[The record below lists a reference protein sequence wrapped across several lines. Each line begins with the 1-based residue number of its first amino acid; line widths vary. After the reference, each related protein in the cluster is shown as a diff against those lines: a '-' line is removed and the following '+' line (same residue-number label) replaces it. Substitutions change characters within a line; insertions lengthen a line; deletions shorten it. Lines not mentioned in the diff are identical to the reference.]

1 MRFKL
6 YYTVIFPLVIG
17 IGLVLSIAP
26 RSKAERVNAA
36 TSGQDIDQAT
46 KILEKIQEYN
56 PLNQPTLKS
65 QPLTNTNQESITFV
79 KQTSDGILKQ
89 IGQYNQLYQSS
100 ERYAPLERVNSV
112 NELSDVLPTDWAYSA
127 LEGLAERYG
136 CLLASPEPTFSGNRA
151 ISRYEFAANLNECL
165 QVIQN
170 LIEEYD
176 ETYIAQED
184 LAKSQRLQEDFAIEI
199 ADLKSRLNGLETRT
213 DILEANQFSTTT
225 LLKGEVVLALY
236 DAFGNDGEDD
246 ATASADDSQIGFGH
260 NLTLNFDTSFTGRD
274 FLRTRLRAGD
284 LPGVNTGTAMT
295 FLNSGSPPNDI
306 ARLTEVYY
314 IFPLNEEMSIYI
326 GAAGLDFDLIAPAL
340 NPKLISG
347 NTGSLALFPAY
358 SPTIYIQVGGA
369 GLGYSYQI
377 NDNLRL
383 DVAYLGGAPG
393 GGTGKVNDPREGGG
407 IFNGTNSAYAQFTV
421 SPSLDLDFS
430 FAYVRAYYTAD
441 LVNVAG
447 FTGSG
452 NAQKPFGRVP
462 TSADHFGFQ
471 TSYRWAPF
479 TISGWVGYSNA
490 EAEAGDREGDEADIW
505 HWAVTVAIN
514 DLVFE
519 NGSLGLSVGQQPKL
533 TDIDNGEDDPDT
545 SIQFQIFYNYRISNN
560 IDITSGFFVET
571 KPEHDDRNDPI
582 WVFVTRSTLRF

>member
-1 MRFKL
+1 M
-6 YYTVIFPLVIG
+6 G
-17 IGLVLSIAP
+17 WVLSIAHS
-26 RSKAERVNAA
+26 SKAEKQV
-36 TSGQDIDQAT
+36 SSQDIEQAAH
-46 KILEKIQEYN
+46 ILEKMQEYN
-56 PLNQPTLKS
+56 PLNQPPPKS
-65 QPLTNTNQESITFV
+65 QPLANWKEESTTIVKETNE
-79 KQTSDGILKQ
+79 GILGQ
-89 IGQYNQLYQSS
+89 IEQYNQLDQHTEIS
-100 ERYAPLERVNSV
+100 APLEKVNSV
-112 NELSDVLPTDWAYSA
+112 NQLSDILPVDWAYSA
-127 LEGLAERYG
+127 LQGLAERYG
-136 CLLASPEPTFSGNRA
+136 CLLTSPNAIFSGNRT
-151 ISRYEFAANLNECL
+151 ISRYEFAVNLNECL

-170 LIEEYD
+170 LIEEFD
-176 ETYIAQED
+176 ETYITQED

-199 ADLKSRLNGLETRT
+199 ADIKSRLNGLETRT

-225 LLKGEVVLALY
+225 LLKGEVVLSLY
-236 DAFGNDGEDD
+236 DAFGNDGEED

-295 FLNSGSPPNDI
+295 NLSSGSPPNDI
-306 ARLTEVYY
+306 ARLTEIYY
-314 IFPLNEEMSIYI
+314 IFPLNKEMSIYI
-326 GAAGLDFDLIAPAL
+326 GAAGLDFDLMAPAL
-340 NPKLISG
+340 NPRLISG

-407 IFNGTNSAYAQFTV
+407 IFNGTNSAYAQLTV
-421 SPSLDLDFS
+421 SPNLDLDFS

-447 FTGSG
+447 FTGSR
-452 NAQKPFGRVP
+452 NAQKPFGKVP

-505 HWAVTVAIN
+505 HWAVTV
-514 DLVFE
+514 
-519 NGSLGLSVGQQPKL
+519 
-533 TDIDNGEDDPDT
+533 
-545 SIQFQIFYNYRISNN
+545 
-560 IDITSGFFVET
+560 
-571 KPEHDDRNDPI
+571 
-582 WVFVTRSTLRF
+582 

>member
-6 YYTVIFPLVIG
+6 YDTVIFPLVIG

-26 RSKAERVNAA
+26 RSKAEKQV
-36 TSGQDIDQAT
+36 SGQDINQAT
-46 KILEKIQEYN
+46 NILEKIQEYN
-56 PLNQPTLKS
+56 PLNQPTLRS
-65 QPLTNTNQESITFV
+65 QPLANTNQESITFV

-383 DVAYLGGAPG
+383 DVAYLGGAP
-393 GGTGKVNDPREGGG
+393 
-407 IFNGTNSAYAQFTV
+407 AV
-421 SPSLDLDFS
+421 S
-430 FAYVRAYYTAD
+430 YTH
-441 LVNVAG
+441 L
-447 FTGSG
+447 TL
-452 NAQKPFGRVP
+452 P
-462 TSADHFGFQ
+462 TSHC
-471 TSYRWAPF
+471 
-479 TISGWVGYSNA
+479 V
-490 EAEAGDREGDEADIW
+490 
-505 HWAVTVAIN
+505 
-514 DLVFE
+514 
-519 NGSLGLSVGQQPKL
+519 
-533 TDIDNGEDDPDT
+533 
-545 SIQFQIFYNYRISNN
+545 
-560 IDITSGFFVET
+560 
-571 KPEHDDRNDPI
+571 
-582 WVFVTRSTLRF
+582 

>member
-1 MRFKL
+1 MRLKFCNI
-6 YYTVIFPLVIG
+6 VIFPLVLG
-17 IGLVLSIAP
+17 MGWVLSIAHS
-26 RSKAERVNAA
+26 SKAEKQV
-36 TSGQDIDQAT
+36 SSQDIEQAAH
-46 KILEKIQEYN
+46 ILEKMQEYN
-56 PLNQPTLKS
+56 PLNQTPPKS
-65 QPLTNTNQESITFV
+65 QPLANWKEESTTIVKETNE
-79 KQTSDGILKQ
+79 GILGQ
-89 IGQYNQLYQSS
+89 IEQYNQLDQHTEIS
-100 ERYAPLERVNSV
+100 APLEKVNSV
-112 NELSDVLPTDWAYSA
+112 NQLSDILPVDWAYSA
-127 LEGLAERYG
+127 LQGLAERYD
-136 CLLASPEPTFSGNRA
+136 CLLTSPNATFSGNRA
-151 ISRYEFAANLNECL
+151 ISRYEFAVNLNECL

-170 LIEEYD
+170 LIEEFD
-176 ETYIAQED
+176 ETYITQED

-199 ADLKSRLNGLETRT
+199 ADIKSRLNGLETRT

-236 DAFGNDGEDD
+236 DAFGNDGEED

-284 LPGVNTGTAMT
+284 LPGVNTDTAMT
-295 FLNSGSPPNDI
+295 NLNNGSPPNDI
-306 ARLTEVYY
+306 TRLTEIYY
-314 IFPLNEEMSIYI
+314 IFPLNKEMSIYI

-407 IFNGTNSAYAQFTV
+407 IFNGTNSAYAQLTV
-421 SPSLDLDFS
+421 SPNLDLDFS

-447 FTGSG
+447 FTGSR
-452 NAQKPFGRVP
+452 NAQKPFGKVP

-471 TSYRWAPF
+471 SSYRWAPF

-519 NGSLGLSVGQQPKL
+519 NGNLGLSVGQQPKL

-545 SIQFQIFYNYRISNN
+545 SIQFQLFYNYRISNN

-571 KPEHDDRNDPI
+571 QPEHDDRNDPI

>member
-1 MRFKL
+1 MRLKFCNI
-6 YYTVIFPLVIG
+6 VIFPLVLG
-17 IGLVLSIAP
+17 MGWVLSIAHS
-26 RSKAERVNAA
+26 SKAEKHV
-36 TSGQDIDQAT
+36 SSQDIEQAAH
-46 KILEKIQEYN
+46 ILEKMQEYN
-56 PLNQPTLKS
+56 PLNQPPPKS
-65 QPLTNTNQESITFV
+65 QPLANWKEESTTIVKETNE
-79 KQTSDGILKQ
+79 GILGQ
-89 IGQYNQLYQSS
+89 IEQYNQLDQHTEIS
-100 ERYAPLERVNSV
+100 APLEKVNSV
-112 NELSDVLPTDWAYSA
+112 NQLSDILPVDWAYSA
-127 LEGLAERYG
+127 LQGLAERYD
-136 CLLASPEPTFSGNRA
+136 CLLTSRNATFSGNRA
-151 ISRYEFAANLNECL
+151 ISRYEFAVNLNECL
-165 QVIQN
+165 QVIQS
-170 LIEEYD
+170 LIEEFD
-176 ETYIAQED
+176 ETYITQED

-199 ADLKSRLNGLETRT
+199 ADIKSRLNGLETRT

-225 LLKGEVVLALY
+225 LLKGEVVLSLY
-236 DAFGNDGEDD
+236 DAFGNDGEED

-295 FLNSGSPPNDI
+295 NLSSGSPPNDI
-306 ARLTEVYY
+306 ARLTEIYY
-314 IFPLNEEMSIYI
+314 IFPLNKEMSIYI
-326 GAAGLDFDLIAPAL
+326 GAAGLDFDLMAPAL
-340 NPKLISG
+340 NPRLISG
-347 NTGSLALFPAY
+347 NTGSLALFPIY

-407 IFNGTNSAYAQFTV
+407 IFNGTNSAYAQLTV
-421 SPSLDLDFS
+421 SPNLDLDFS

-447 FTGSG
+447 FTGSR
-452 NAQKPFGRVP
+452 NAQKPFGKVP

-471 TSYRWAPF
+471 SSYRWAPF

-545 SIQFQIFYNYRISNN
+545 SIQFQLFYNYRISNN

-571 KPEHDDRNDPI
+571 QPEHDDRNDPI